1 MDRSAPTDS
10 EQVLTASRLA
20 IVLALAVA
28 AHAIY
33 WTVRPPDMHLF
44 LEPWLA
50 HIVRFGPVGA
60 FAHPF
65 SNYEPAYLYLMAA
78 ASLAHG
84 WLTPMAI
91 IKALSVAGSLFLTAA
106 VAKLLKTMGT
116 SPRLAVFTLVLPTGV
131 INAALLGQCDALW
144 AGSCVF
150 ALAAMM
156 RGQTVRSLAWCGLAF
171 AFKSQAA
178 FIAPVMIGA
187 LVGRRTPLWQWS
199 IPPAVFFATLLPAWA
214 LGWPLMKLLTVYPEQ
229 AAWVHIPGKLGN
241 PWMAAGIFANYA
253 SRPFFFIGYF
263 AAAAAA
269 LAIGALAAT
278 SADSRR
284 KLLLLALLS
293 ATALP
298 FLLPKMLERYYFLGD
313 VLALGLALSFQT
325 RRATAIAVAVQG
337 ASMVSL
343 LTYIYWFH
351 WPYPALL
358 GIPLAGFAIVG
369 TARLLRDEG
378 ARWPNMSALTSRV
391 PWLRLP
397 SAART
402 AA

>member
-1 MDRSAPTDS
+1 M
-10 EQVLTASRLA
+10 
-20 IVLALAVA
+20 VLALAVA

-50 HIVRFGPVGA
+50 HIVRFGPIGA

-78 ASLAHG
+78 ASLAHS
-84 WLTPMAI
+84 WLAPMAI
-91 IKALSVAGSLFLTAA
+91 IKALSVAGSLFLTWAA
-106 VAKLLKTMGT
+106 ADLLKTMGA
-116 SPRLAVFTLVLPTGV
+116 SPRLSVFTLVLPTAV

-144 AGSCVF
+144 AGSCIL
-150 ALAAMM
+150 ALTAMM
-156 RGQTVRSLAWCGLAF
+156 RGRTVASLAWCGLAI

-178 FIAPVMIGA
+178 FIAPVIVGA
-187 LVGRRTPLWQWS
+187 LIGRRAPLWQWLV
-199 IPPAVFFATLLPAWA
+199 PPAVFFATLLPAWA
-214 LGWPLMKLLTVYPEQ
+214 LGWPLMKLLAVYPEQ

-241 PWMAAGIFANYA
+241 PWMAATIFANHA
-253 SRPFFFIGYF
+253 SRPFFFSGYI

-269 LAIGALAAT
+269 LTIGALAST
-278 SADSRR
+278 SFNDRR

-293 ATALP
+293 ATVLP

-313 VLALGLALSFQT
+313 VLALVLALSFQT
-325 RRATAIAVAVQG
+325 RRAAAIAVAVQA
-337 ASMVSL
+337 ASLVSL
-343 LTYIYWFH
+343 LTYVYWFH

-358 GIPLAGFAIVG
+358 GVPLAGFAIVS
-369 TARLLRDEG
+369 TAKLTREEG
-378 ARWPNMSALTSRV
+378 VRWPHLAMSASR
-391 PWLRLP
+391 PAWLRLP
-397 SAART
+397 SGART

>member
-1 MDRSAPTDS
+1 MGRSAPTDTV
-10 EQVLTASRLA
+10 QALPATRLA
-20 IVLALAVA
+20 MVLALAVA

-50 HIVRFGPVGA
+50 HIVRFGLFGA

-91 IKALSVAGSLFLTAA
+91 IKALSVAGSLFLTWA
-106 VAKLLKTMGT
+106 VADLLKTMGS
-116 SPRLAVFTLVLPTGV
+116 SPRLSVFTLVLPTAV

-150 ALAAMM
+150 ALGAMM
-156 RGQTVRSLAWCGLAF
+156 RGQTVQSLAWCGLAI

-178 FIAPVMIGA
+178 FIAPVIIGA
-187 LVGRRTPLWQWS
+187 IIGRRAPLWQWLV
-199 IPPAVFFATLLPAWA
+199 PPTVFLATLLPAWA
-214 LGWPLMKLLTVYPEQ
+214 LGWPMTKLLTVYPEQ

-241 PWMAAGIFANYA
+241 PWMVATIFANHA
-253 SRPFFFIGYF
+253 SRPFFLVGYI

-269 LAIGALAAT
+269 LAIGALAST
-278 SADSRR
+278 SFDNRR

-293 ATALP
+293 ATVLP

-313 VLALGLALSFQT
+313 VLALVLTMSFQT
-325 RRATAIAVAVQG
+325 RRAAAIAVAVQG
-337 ASMVSL
+337 ASLVSL
-343 LTYIYWFH
+343 LTYIYWFT

-358 GIPLAGFAIVG
+358 GIPLAGFAI
-369 TARLLRDEG
+369 ASAADMLRQEG
-378 ARWPNMSALTSRV
+378 ARWLLPRLSSR
-391 PWLRLP
+391 PGRLRLP
-397 SAART
+397 SDART
-402 AA
+402 TA